1 MSSYE
6 DNRIGLDDQNEYQQ
20 ILPLVQV
27 QPNKRSNLDEIF
39 KIIMNKAETKKNN
52 HANNNESL
60 TQDDLCKL
68 DSFGTALT
76 W

>member
-20 ILPLVQV
+20 ILPLVRV
-27 QPNKRSNLDEIF
+27 QPNKHSNFDDIF

-52 HANNNESL
+52 HANTESL

-68 DSFGTALT
+68 DSFGTALA